1 MDRSAFLTKFTET
14 LELEDGLME
23 DTNLKNLDDWDSMT
37 EMITIAFVN
46 EHFKTN
52 LKVTDLSVVTTVG
65 SLMELIGI
73 ENFDN

>member
-1 MDRSAFLTKFTET
+1 MKLTET
-14 LELEDGLME
+14 LELDKKLNE

-37 EMITIAFVN
+37 EMITVAFVN

-65 SLMELIGI
+65 SLMELIGV
-73 ENFDN
+73 ENFVN